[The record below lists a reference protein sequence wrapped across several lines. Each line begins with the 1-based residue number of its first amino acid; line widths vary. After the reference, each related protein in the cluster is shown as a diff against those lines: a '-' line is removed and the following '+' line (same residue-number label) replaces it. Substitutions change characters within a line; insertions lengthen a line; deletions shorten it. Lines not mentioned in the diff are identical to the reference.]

1 MPMQTVPSRLLF
13 LPGALGN
20 CDFWQPIAHQL
31 DIQAEKMLMA
41 YPGFG
46 GILADPSV
54 PSFEDLLDRVVS
66 RIDRPTAVIAQS
78 MGGVLA
84 IEATLRRRDLITH
97 LVLVATSGGLNTIE
111 LGVPDWREEFRRDH
125 PALPDWFTSYQ
136 SDLTS
141 RLSGID
147 IPVLLIWGDR
157 DSISPVVVGEMLL
170 NHLPNAELHIISD
183 GRHDLAH
190 AHPQKVAPLIDAQLR
205 KRTLTGTQLREVV

>member
-31 DIQAEKMLMA
+31 DIQADKALMA

-46 GILADPSV
+46 GMPADLTVS
-54 PSFEDLLDRVVS
+54 SFEDLMDRVVS

-84 IEATLRRRDLITH
+84 IEATLRKRNLITH

-111 LGVPDWREEFRRDH
+111 LGAAEWREEVRRDH
-125 PALPDWFTSYQ
+125 PVLPDWFTSYN
-136 SDLTS
+136 SDLTTDI
-141 RLSGID
+141 GAID
-147 IPVLLIWGDR
+147 VPVLLIWGDS
-157 DSISPVVVGEMLL
+157 DSISPVVVGETLL
-170 NHLPNAELHIISD
+170 SLFPDAELHVMPD

-190 AHPQKVAPLIDAQLR
+190 AHAQNVAPLIDAHLRKQALTSSQLR
-205 KRTLTGTQLREVV
+205 DIE